1 MRLDEISGEERRLD
15 EGTWATHAH
24 WKYVILA
31 TFLQNMSLQ
40 FPTEIAN
47 RGS

>member
-1 MRLDEISGEERRLD
+1 MRLYKTNGEERRLD

-24 WKYVILA
+24 WKRDSA

-40 FPTEIAN
+40 F
-47 RGS
+47 